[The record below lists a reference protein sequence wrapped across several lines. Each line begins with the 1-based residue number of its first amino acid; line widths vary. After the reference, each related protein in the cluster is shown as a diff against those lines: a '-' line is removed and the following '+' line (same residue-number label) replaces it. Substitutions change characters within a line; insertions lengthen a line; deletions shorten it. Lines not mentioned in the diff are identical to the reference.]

1 MRERLIEKKVLIAGT
16 WTESESGN
24 RAEVRYPGDGNVIG
38 TVPNCT
44 RKDAQRA
51 IEAAIE
57 GQKALAKLSLS
68 ARVQLL
74 YKAMEIAKGRDAE
87 SSRLACMES
96 GKVISEATS
105 EASTLQGYSWSNF
118 RVAAENVKIYRGLT
132 IPNTTEDSN
141 NKRIIVNREPIGVV
155 VNISTFTYP
164 SEMPNCTIPY
174 ALALGNSVIVK
185 PSRGSPLSAIL
196 LCEILE
202 EAGFPPGSVS
212 VLTGPGSEIGDELVS
227 NPGTNAVNFFGQTKT
242 GERITQRAGIKKLL
256 LALVS
261 NNPLIVMDDANLG
274 EAVGAAAGGC
284 YPLAGQSPISTRR
297 ILVHKDVHKPFVD
310 QLLERTK
317 ALRMLDPLDEK
328 ADVGPVNNENV
339 LEEALR
345 HLDDAR
351 KKGGRFLTGGNN
363 PKGLFVE
370 PTVIDNA
377 TQDMLVIQEAT
388 PGPVA
393 PILTFSS
400 VDEAVELANSTRYGF
415 QIGAFTSSL
424 ANAFYLGENIKA
436 GGVYINEATNCWE
449 EVAPFG
455 GIKKSGLGRMLS
467 TWILDELTETKLT
480 LFDLA
485 KVRK

>member
-1 MRERLIEKKVLIAGT
+1 
-16 WTESESGN
+16 
-24 RAEVRYPGDGNVIG
+24 
-38 TVPNCT
+38 
-44 RKDAQRA
+44 
-51 IEAAIE
+51 
-57 GQKALAKLSLS
+57 
-68 ARVQLL
+68 
-74 YKAMEIAKGRDAE
+74 
-87 SSRLACMES
+87 
-96 GKVISEATS
+96 
-105 EASTLQGYSWSNF
+105 
-118 RVAAENVKIYRGLT
+118 
-132 IPNTTEDSN
+132 
-141 NKRIIVNREPIGVV
+141 
-155 VNISTFTYP
+155 
-164 SEMPNCTIPY
+164 
-174 ALALGNSVIVK
+174 VIVK

-202 EAGFPPGSVS
+202 EAGFPSGSVS

-227 NPGTNAVNFFGQTKT
+227 SPGTNAVNFFGQTET

-261 NNPLIVMDDANLG
+261 NNPLIVMDDANIG
-274 EAVGAAAGGC
+274 EAVGAAVGGC

-317 ALRMLDPLDEK
+317 TLRMLDPLDKK
-328 ADVGPVNNENV
+328 ADVGPVNNEKV

-370 PTVIDNA
+370 PTIIDNA

-393 PILTFSS
+393 PILTFGS